1 MATGVTG
8 QTQIDGAL
16 RTFIAEADYIREHKG
31 VMKMLVDKKDLPKK
45 MGRDWKE
52 PTFRTISA
60 AALVDGEEFD
70 SPSQVLDDLLTI
82 TPAEVGVQVLW
93 TNRMNMTM
101 TEDFARLAADLCT
114 NALEYK
120 LDNDLL
126 TQLDSFSTS
135 LGGTTTTLTAGI
147 ISAAASAL
155 RGGAT
160 GTQRTG
166 SRSTGE
172 PAPTPFNA
180 VFHPHNDHD
189 LAMTLGGTAGNGA
202 ATQYSTTGAVGN
214 YAANLSHDEMVR
226 WLKEYYVGDIRGV
239 AVHLDGNFTQG
250 GSGATLSVKGGVFSK
265 KSIVLVNFQGMQ
277 DYRVRTVDG
286 RAVRHTMWIDY
297 GYGERADNWGIECQ
311 VNITSPTT

>member
-31 VMKMLVDKKDLPKK
+31 VMKQLVDKKDLPKK
-45 MGRDWKE
+45 MGRTWNE
-52 PTFRTISA
+52 PVFRTVA
-60 AALVDGEEFD
+60 AASLTDGVEFD

-120 LDNDLL
+120 LDVDLL
-126 TQLDSFSTS
+126 TQIDSFSTA
-135 LGGTTTTLTAGI
+135 LGGTTTSLTPGL
-147 ISAAASAL
+147 ISAVASAL
-155 RGGAT
+155 RGGRT
-160 GTQRTG
+160 GTTRSGART
-166 SRSTGE
+166 TGE
-172 PAPTPFNA
+172 PAPTPINA
-180 VFHPHNDHD
+180 VFHPHNHHD
-189 LAMTLGGTAGNGA
+189 LAMNLGGLSGSGANTTAW
-202 ATQYSTTGAVGN
+202 TTSAITGN
-214 YAANLSHDEMVR
+214 YAALQANDEMVKWMR
-226 WLKEYYVGDIRGV
+226 EYYVGDISGV
-239 AVHLDGNFTQG
+239 AVHLDGNFTVA
-250 GSGATLSVKGGVFSK
+250 SNAIKGGVFSK
-265 KSIVLVNFQGMQ
+265 KAIVLVNFQGMQ

-297 GYGERADNWGIECQ
+297 GYGERADNWGHE
-311 VNITSPTT
+311 VAVDVTAPTT